1 MIEKK
6 GFLQRLLA
14 ALKSDDGAEAQAI
27 TTLRLELAERDE
39 EIARLRKEYALL
51 REQSKAQVEW
61 AGGKAVESIVSQC
74 AAPLA
79 TLSAMQA
86 RHAEKGDLNPADLL
100 QVASSFR
107 KILAERGLEQIGV
120 VGETQPYD
128 PALHQ
133 MLDGTRPQPGEPV
146 LIRFAGFRFNGKIV
160 AKAQAGAVKSS
171 SGKEEMNKMD

>member
-1 MIEKK
+1 MWSGR

-14 ALKSDDGAEAQAI
+14 ALKGDDRAETQAI
-27 TTLRLELAERDE
+27 ATLRLELAKRDK
-39 EIARLRKEYALL
+39 EIARLKKEYALL
-51 REQSKAQVEW
+51 RELSKAQVER
-61 AGGKAVESIVSQC
+61 AGGEAVESIVSQC

-100 QVASSFR
+100 QVASSFQ
-107 KILAERGLEQIGV
+107 KILEQHGLEEIGV
-120 VGETQPYD
+120 VGETQSYD

-146 LIRFAGFRFNGKIV
+146 LIRFAGFRFNGKLV
-160 AKAQAGAVKSS
+160 AKAQAGATKSR
-171 SGKEEMNKMD
+171 

>member
-14 ALKSDDGAEAQAI
+14 ALKGNDRIEAQAI
-27 TTLRLELAERDE
+27 ATLRVELAERDK
-39 EIARLRKEYALL
+39 EIARLKKEYALL
-51 REQSKAQVEW
+51 REQSKAQVER
-61 AGGKAVESIVSQC
+61 AGGEALEGIVSQC

-107 KILAERGLEQIGV
+107 KILAEGGLEQIGV

-128 PALHQ
+128 PALNQ
-133 MLDGTRPQPGEPV
+133 MLDGSRPQPGEPV
-146 LIRFAGFRFNGKIV
+146 LIRFAGFRFNGKLV
-160 AKAQAGAVKSS
+160 AKAQAGATKSR
-171 SGKEEMNKMD
+171 